1 MPPYYKLFIMIA
13 YTVVGKACVPVTD
26 NLVEYLLKPKLR
38 VKSRHCFHKG
48 IRKIKNIEAYHSRD

>member
-1 MPPYYKLFIMIA
+1 MIA

-38 VKSRHCFHKG
+38 VKLRHCFHKG
-48 IRKIKNIEAYHSRD
+48 TWKTKYSVAYYSRDW